1 MHVIIAEPRGQL
13 EKMIADAVSEEM
25 PNARLSFARNLATA
39 YTAAEH
45 ENPDVF
51 IVSDVLAVL
60 PEFKVLSEIFRALS
74 IGCIVFHEGQV
85 DRIGNPEQVRISQA
99 VCVARHD
106 LKRVLR
112 TWAHPGKKSG
122 RMDQSSPGAHE
133 CTFDDGLV
141 LLGASTGGV
150 DALIQVLGTF
160 PENCPP
166 TLIVQHTNSKFG
178 EGLADILDKHVAPQV
193 DQASSLSHP
202 SPGTILVAPGGRCHL
217 KVKKVHPRRAVLE
230 PADGS
235 HAHCPSV
242 DELFLSAVPHA
253 KTVSAALLTGM
264 GKDGARGLLAL
275 RQAGARTFAQD
286 QESCVVYGMPKAAMD
301 LGAVERQLPLNKIG
315 PALLDSRRRS
325 QT

>member
-51 IVSDVLAVL
+51 IISDVLAVL

-99 VCVARHD
+99 VYVTRHD

-112 TWAHPGKKSG
+112 TWARPGKKSG
-122 RMDQSSPGAHE
+122 RIDQSSPGAHE

-150 DALIQVLGTF
+150 EESRFEAG
-160 PENCPP
+160 
-166 TLIVQHTNSKFG
+166 
-178 EGLADILDKHVAPQV
+178 
-193 DQASSLSHP
+193 
-202 SPGTILVAPGGRCHL
+202 
-217 KVKKVHPRRAVLE
+217 VHAV
-230 PADGS
+230 
-235 HAHCPSV
+235 
-242 DELFLSAVPHA
+242 
-253 KTVSAALLTGM
+253 
-264 GKDGARGLLAL
+264 
-275 RQAGARTFAQD
+275 
-286 QESCVVYGMPKAAMD
+286 
-301 LGAVERQLPLNKIG
+301 VERDEFTGGAKMVG
-315 PALLDSRRRS
+315 EVVRGRDEVGGS
-325 QT
+325 TM